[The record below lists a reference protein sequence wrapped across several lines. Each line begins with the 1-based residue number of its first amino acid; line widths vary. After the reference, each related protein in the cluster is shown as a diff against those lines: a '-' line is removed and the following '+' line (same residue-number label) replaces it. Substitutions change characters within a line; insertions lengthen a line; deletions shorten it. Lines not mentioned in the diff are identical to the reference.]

1 MYYMGYMI
9 LIQFLNKEEAEDFK
23 WIDMETLKND
33 IENNTDQYTV
43 WFKIAFDYFYN
54 YLKK

>member
-1 MYYMGYMI
+1 MFYGIYDSDPV
-9 LIQFLNKEEAEDFK
+9 LNNEEADDYK

-33 IENNTDQYTV
+33 IDNNPDQYTV

>member
-1 MYYMGYMI
+1 MENI
-9 LIQFLNKEEAEDFK
+9 DPIINKDEAEDFK
-23 WIDMETLKND
+23 WVDMETLKND
-33 IENNTDQYTV
+33 IENNKDQYTV

>member
-1 MYYMGYMI
+1 
-9 LIQFLNKEEAEDFK
+9 
-23 WIDMETLKND
+23 METLKND
-33 IENNTDQYTV
+33 IENNKDQYTV